1 MKKRMSRVV
10 IGFAVGLVAFSAV
23 AWDHASRSIYEL
35 EVDNINNPAGSVI
48 GIADSVSMVGN
59 MTVTGNVTVTGAGTF
74 GVITGTITNFT
85 GNGVN
90 ITNLQG
96 GNIAAGNIA
105 EGRIS
110 NALVNAT
117 TVGDAGT
124 VLSGVGTA
132 ITALNGENIQ
142 DGTIDDDSLDF
153 TDITGAD
160 LTLTDVTALTTLGA
174 TTLGGTTVA
183 ITNNATVAG
192 TFGVTGASSLG
203 ETRLS
208 SGLTFISGAYTG
220 VLNIVGTGFTL
231 VVNETIT
238 NVIHADITSE

>member
-48 GIADSVSMVGN
+48 GIADSVSIVGN

-90 ITNLQG
+90 ITN
-96 GNIAAGNIA
+96 I
-105 EGRIS
+105 
-110 NALVNAT
+110 
-117 TVGDAGT
+117 
-124 VLSGVGTA
+124 
-132 ITALNGENIQ
+132 NGKNIQ
-142 DGTIDDDSLDF
+142 NGTIGDDSLDF

-160 LTLTDVTALTTLGA
+160 LTLTDVAALTTLGA